1 MSKYVIFQTIPGQA
15 RALFLDVANGTDDA
29 IELDE
34 SVVIFAVE
42 NGDVVRQPWD
52 GVITPDKVFS
62 ATETRLLGIMIGEFH
77 DCSVFEANLHP
88 NGSISIGKQV
98 DPSSV

>member
-15 RALFLDVANGTDDA
+15 RALFLDVANGTGDA